1 MIVAAVSIAFVL
13 IILVVTPFFSKD
25 ASILSPGSSVNDPDL
40 LKSLKD
46 NLIKR
51 YIEEEVAHRKGHLSN
66 VAWNKRR
73 QYLVNRYVDAAR
85 RLDFLERLAG

>member
-1 MIVAAVSIAFVL
+1 MIIAAVAIALVL
-13 IILVVTPFFSKD
+13 IVTVVTPFFSKD
-25 ASILSPGSSVNDPDL
+25 ASILAHGSSVNDPEV

-51 YIEEEVAHRKGHLSN
+51 FIEEEGAHRKGNLSDM
-66 VAWNKRR
+66 AWNKRR

-85 RLDFLERLAG
+85 RLDFLEKLSG